1 MHIWLLLLVA
11 CNVKCIDFRYHSHN
25 EGTELLISLNKTYPE
40 LCYLYSIGFSENNR
54 SESVFFPQNKIILR
68 ELWVLQIS
76 ENVHKRTPGR
86 PRVKSV
92 ANMHGDET
100 VGRALMFQ
108 LAQFLLEGY
117 HKDPVA
123 TQVVNNYELHLMP
136 R

>member
-1 MHIWLLLLVA
+1 MKVHLFLIKKVA
-11 CNVKCIDFRYHSHN
+11 F
-25 EGTELLISLNKTYPE
+25 
-40 LCYLYSIGFSENNR
+40 
-54 SESVFFPQNKIILR
+54 R

-117 HKDPVA
+117 QKDPVA
-123 TQVVNNYELHLMP
+123 TEIVNNYELHLMP